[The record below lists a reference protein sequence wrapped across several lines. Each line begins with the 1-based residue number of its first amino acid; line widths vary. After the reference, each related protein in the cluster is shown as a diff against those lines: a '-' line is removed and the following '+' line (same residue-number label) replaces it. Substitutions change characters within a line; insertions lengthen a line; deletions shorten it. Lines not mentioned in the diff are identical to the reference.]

1 MGTNIWAHLCLCTL
15 LAAAL
20 PGVSAAELPAQSAS
34 SQVAG
39 LLQRIQV
46 AARERSYQG
55 TRVNSVGATLTS
67 SRVAHYLAGGQAFES
82 VELLDGEPH
91 RVYRQDDQVLSL
103 WPQRRLA
110 VLEQRTLRQ
119 GLPSMLQSIDPRAEA
134 SYDIKAQ
141 GLERVAGREA
151 HVLTFHPRDE
161 HRFAQRIWADVATGL
176 MLRAEVLGGR
186 GEVLEAS
193 MFSDVSIGT
202 RPSGQTVAQA
212 MRQLEGYQ
220 VTRRSP
226 QTTQL
231 GAEGWAMSSV
241 TLSGFRLADCAR
253 RMLDAEPGAKQGEQR
268 PVLQAVFSDGLTHVS
283 MFVEAYEPERHH
295 KPLLTQIGATH
306 TLMQRHAGQWWL
318 TVVGDVP
325 AATLQYFAKALE
337 RQR

>member
-1 MGTNIWAHLCLCTL
+1 MLARMCLCAL

-20 PGVSAAELPAQSAS
+20 PGLGVAEPPGQPVS

-39 LLQRIQV
+39 LLQRIQA

-55 TRVNSVGATLTS
+55 TLVNSVGATLSS

-91 RVYRQDDQVLSL
+91 RVYRHDDRVLSL

-119 GLPSMLQSIDPRAEA
+119 GLPSMLHSIEPRAQD
-134 SYDIKAQ
+134 SYDVKAQ

-202 RPSGQTVAQA
+202 RPSGPSVAQA
-212 MRQLEGYQ
+212 MRRLEGYQ

-231 GAEGWAMSSV
+231 GAEGWVMS
-241 TLSGFRLADCAR
+241 LALPGFRLADCAR
-253 RMLDAEPGAKQGEQR
+253 RILDAEPGANPAEPR

-283 MFVEAYEPERHH
+283 LFVEAYEPERHR

-306 TLMQRHAGQWWL
+306 TLMQRHGGQWWL

-325 AATLQYFAKALE
+325 AATLQLFVKALE

>member
-1 MGTNIWAHLCLCTL
+1 MATNILARVCLCAL

-20 PGVSAAELPAQSAS
+20 PRLGAAEPLGQPALSP
-34 SQVAG
+34 VAG
-39 LLQRIQV
+39 LLQRIQA

-55 TRVNSVGATLTS
+55 TLVNSVGATLSS
-67 SRVAHYLAGGQAFES
+67 SRVAHYLVGGQAFES

-91 RVYRQDDQVLSL
+91 RVYRHDDHVLSL
-103 WPQRRLA
+103 WPQRRRA
-110 VLEQRTLRQ
+110 VLEQRNVRQ
-119 GLPSMLQSIDPRAEA
+119 GLPSMLQSIDPRAQNT
-134 SYDIKAQ
+134 YDITAN

-151 HVLTFHPRDE
+151 QVLTFRPRDE

-202 RPSGQTVAQA
+202 RPSGQSVAQA
-212 MRQLEGYQ
+212 MRRLEGYH

-231 GAEGWAMSSV
+231 SAEGWMM
-241 TLSGFRLADCAR
+241 TLALPGFRLADCAR
-253 RMLDAEPGAKQGEQR
+253 RVLDAEPGAKQVEQG
-268 PVLQAVFSDGLTHVS
+268 PVLQAVFYDGLTYVS
-283 MFVEAYEPERHH
+283 MFIEAYEPERHR

-325 AATLQYFAKALE
+325 AATLQHFAKALE